1 MNILLLLVGCGI
13 LWVLCW
19 PLLLVLVVLLPIV
32 WLLSIPFRLLG
43 MVVEAMLA
51 LIRAIL
57 FFPARLL
64 GGRRVVTR
72 G

>member
-1 MNILLLLVGCGI
+1 MNLLLLLVGCGI

-19 PLLLVLVVLLPIV
+19 PLLLVLAVLLPIV
-32 WLLSIPFRLLG
+32 WVLSIPFRVLG

-51 LIRAIL
+51 LIRALL

>member
-1 MNILLLLVGCGI
+1 MNLLLLLVGCGI

-19 PLLLVLVVLLPIV
+19 PLLLVLAVLLPIV
-32 WLLSIPFRLLG
+32 WVLSIPFRVLG

-51 LIRAIL
+51 LIRALL

-64 GGRRVVTR
+64 GGRRAVTR